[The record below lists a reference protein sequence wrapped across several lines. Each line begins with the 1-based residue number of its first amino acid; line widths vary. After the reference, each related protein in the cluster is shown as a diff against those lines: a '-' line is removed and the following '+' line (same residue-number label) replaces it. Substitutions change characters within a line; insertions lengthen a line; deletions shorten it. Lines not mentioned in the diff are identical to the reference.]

1 MSCQLK
7 MASKGE
13 KLDWPREAVKLL
25 INGYECNEFLHNSK
39 SVFYKDRNKRMNT
52 YKIITDKLQ
61 KVLPGCAVTDVKK
74 KIWTKKSISCRK
86 RKGMFNSETI
96 KIHNYLI

>member
-13 KLDWPREAVKLL
+13 KLVWPREAVKLL
-25 INGYECNEFLHNSK
+25 ISEYECNEFLHNSK

-74 KIWTKKSISCRK
+74 KINGLRSQ
-86 RKGMFNSETI
+86 
-96 KIHNYLI
+96 YLVERAKVCLIQKP